1 MQTMH
6 TKEWIEFGV
15 IKFLNA
21 IKIKKFKKIIDEF
34 GV

>member
-15 IKFLNA
+15 IK
-21 IKIKKFKKIIDEF
+21 KIFKCYKNKKVQKNY
-34 GV
+34 